1 MCAIPAAEGLSMR
14 FAEPK
19 IRKSEELDLPGRR
32 RRRLSFTHPDLG
44 ETVEKLQKA
53 VAWRKAVF
61 EASNDAILVSDADG
75 NFIDVNRAACT
86 LTGYTRD
93 ELLAETAATLHR
105 EQNFPLL
112 SELKNRILAGEEIR
126 QESVL
131 FTRDGRE
138 IEAEISYLLL
148 DVGEASYIHTSVRDI
163 TARKRLESA
172 FLQAQ
177 KMEAV
182 GALAAGVA
190 HDFNNLLTTIRG
202 YAELLIEDLAPD
214 DPMRSDIERIRQA
227 GEQATSLTSQLLAF
241 SRKQIPSPEVLDL
254 NVAIDD
260 ISSVLRRV
268 IGEDIELYTAT
279 QGSPAFIYADATQ
292 IQQIIMN
299 LAVNARAAMPD
310 GGKLTIETTLV
321 ELDEHDIVRS
331 SREKP
336 GSYVKMTV
344 TDNRTET
351 NDEEIRA
358 GLFDS
363 ASTAKQSQE
372 TGLGIPVVRGIAKQ
386 NGGFI
391 RADSRPG
398 EGSTFE
404 IYLPRAK
411 RRASTDRSDTALQG
425 SGTVLVVEDEPLVR
439 ELTCRI
445 LRESGYTVL
454 EAADGIEAYNRAV
467 EHRGEIELVLTDV
480 VMPRMGG
487 VRLVSKLQTARP
499 GIKAL
504 FVSGYADRAVMY
516 RGLPDSRVAVLQKPY
531 AAERL
536 LRMVKA
542 AIAG

>member
-1 MCAIPAAEGLSMR
+1 MR

-19 IRKSEELDLPGRR
+19 IRKSDELELSGRS
-32 RRRLSFTHPDLG
+32 RRRLSLAQPDLI
-44 ETVEKLQKA
+44 ETVEKLQREI
-53 VAWRKAVF
+53 AWRKAVF
-61 EASNDAILVSDADG
+61 EASNDAILVSDTDG
-75 NFIDVNRAACT
+75 NFIDVNRAACA
-86 LTGYTRD
+86 LTGYSRD
-93 ELLAETAATLHR
+93 ELLAETAATLHK
-105 EQNFPLL
+105 EQNFPPL
-112 SELKNRILAGEEIR
+112 SDLKNRILAGEEIR
-126 QESVL
+126 QETVL

-138 IEAEISYLLL
+138 IEAEISHLLL
-148 DVGEASYIHTSVRDI
+148 NVGGASYVHTSVRDI

-202 YAELLIEDLAPD
+202 YAELLMEDLAPD

-254 NVAIDD
+254 NQAIDD
-260 ISSVLRRV
+260 ASSILRRV
-268 IGEDIELYTAT
+268 IGEDIELCTAT

-310 GGKLTIETTLV
+310 GGKLTIETALV
-321 ELDEHDIVRS
+321 ELDEHDISRS

-344 TDNRTET
+344 TDNRTGM
-351 NDEEIRA
+351 NDERIRA
-358 GLFDS
+358 GILES
-363 ASTAKQSQE
+363 ASMAKPQLQE
-372 TGLGIPVVRGIAKQ
+372 TGLGLAVVRGIAKQ
-386 NGGFI
+386 NGAFI
-391 RADSRPG
+391 RADRKPG

-404 IYLPRAK
+404 IYFPRAK
-411 RRASTDRSDTALQG
+411 KRTSTEQSGAGLQG

-445 LRESGYTVL
+445 LREGGYMVI
-454 EAADGIEAYNRAV
+454 EAANGIEAYNRAV
-467 EHRGEIELVLTDV
+467 EYTGEIELVLTDV
-480 VMPRMGG
+480 VMPGMGG
-487 VRLVSKLQTARP
+487 ARLVSKLQTARP

-504 FVSGYADRAVMY
+504 FLSGYADRAVMD
-516 RGLPDSRVAVLQKPY
+516 RGDPHSRAAVLQKPFTPDT
-531 AAERL
+531 L